1 MKKLIL
7 CTFVLLMTQGIL
19 KAQQDNN
26 IGLMF
31 GYGSEIEQPGIGVIG
46 EFAIVENLTISPN
59 FLFFFPEKFSY
70 IKTNVWELNGNLNYY
85 FFNNDRM
92 GAYGL
97 GGINYTQISVKADYL
112 GISESDSEGK
122 IGANI
127 GGGFKF
133 HLSERFAP
141 FAEVKYVISDFD
153 QVVAM
158 IGMKYKF

>member
-59 FLFFFPEKFSY
+59 FLFFSPEKLSY
-70 IKTNVWELNGNLNYY
+70 VN
-85 FFNNDRM
+85 
-92 GAYGL
+92 
-97 GGINYTQISVKADYL
+97 INICEAQASLFYL
-112 GISESDSEGK
+112 ICKHDNMRLY
-122 IGANI
+122 A
-127 GGGFKF
+127 
-133 HLSERFAP
+133 L
-141 FAEVKYVISDFD
+141 
-153 QVVAM
+153 
-158 IGMKYKF
+158 